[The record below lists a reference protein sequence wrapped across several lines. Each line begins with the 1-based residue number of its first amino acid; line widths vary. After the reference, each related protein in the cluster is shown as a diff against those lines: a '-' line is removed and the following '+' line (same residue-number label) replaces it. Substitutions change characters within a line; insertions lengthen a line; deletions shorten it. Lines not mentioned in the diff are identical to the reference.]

1 MKQSTRTTLLTTLL
15 LLQSLIPQ
23 TTPLS
28 TMADPSAAR
37 STNRQVDF
45 KGGAGVGRL
54 VLNDG
59 TDLENYQCKYDMVL
73 VERIQ
78 GKSKTESG
86 LFVPRENLPK
96 LHLCR
101 VISMGPGREEENG
114 LIQAMPE
121 IQPGDIVIA
130 KHPWGI
136 GPKDEETADGKKLS
150 FMRGGDIA
158 AVVKGKLLEE

>member
-1 MKQSTRTTLLTTLL
+1 LHAY
-15 LLQSLIPQ
+15 IP
-23 TTPLS
+23 
-28 TMADPSAAR
+28 
-37 STNRQVDF
+37 
-45 KGGAGVGRL
+45 
-54 VLNDG
+54 
-59 TDLENYQCKYDMVL
+59 
-73 VERIQ
+73 
-78 GKSKTESG
+78 
-86 LFVPRENLPK
+86 
-96 LHLCR
+96 

-114 LIQAMPE
+114 LIQPMPE